1 MRGFEF
7 SNRTRIIF
15 GKGTE
20 ARVGAETKK
29 LADRVLL
36 HYGSGSIKKS
46 GLYDRITASLDL
58 SGVERVELAGVEP
71 NPRLSLVKEGIRL
84 CRENDI
90 KFILA
95 VGGGSVIDSAKAIA
109 VGAPY
114 KGDVWDFFVGNSFP
128 QKALGVGT
136 VLTIPAAGSESSAS
150 CVITNTDSNYKLGLT
165 DELLRP
171 EFSILNPELSFT
183 LPPFQTACGA
193 ADIMAHIMERYFT
206 NTKKVELSDRLCE
219 AAMKTLVNNALLCIQ
234 KADDYDA
241 RAEMMWTGCVAH
253 NDLLGMGRN
262 EDWASHG
269 IEHEISAIYDI
280 AHGAGLACVFPAW
293 MKKVYRSNIPRFVQF
308 ASRVWNVEIDS
319 FDQEKTALLG
329 IARLEEFFRS
339 MGLVTTLAE
348 MGIKDDRLEE
358 MADKCTRG
366 AGATIGSFAK
376 LDRGTVLAILK
387 SAYKEA

>member
-7 SNRTRIIF
+7 CNKTRIIF

-20 ARVGAETKK
+20 ARVGAETAKRS
-29 LADRVLL
+29 DRVLL

-46 GLYDRITASLDL
+46 GLYDQIVSSLDL
-58 SGVERVELAGVEP
+58 AGVERVELAGVQP
-71 NPRLSLVKEGIRL
+71 NPRLSLVREGIRI

-95 VGGGSVIDSAKAIA
+95 IGGGSVIDSAKAIA
-109 VGAPY
+109 VGVPY
-114 KGDVWDFFVGNSFP
+114 DGDVWDFFVGSSFP
-128 QKALGVGT
+128 RSALGVGT
-136 VLTIPAAGSESSAS
+136 VLTIPAAGSESSGS
-150 CVITNTDSNYKLGLT
+150 SVITNTEGNYKLGLT
-165 DELLRP
+165 DDLLRP
-171 EFSILNPELSFT
+171 DFSILNPELSFT

-219 AAMKTLVNNALLCIQ
+219 AAMKTLINNAPLCIQ
-234 KADDYDA
+234 NADDYDA

-253 NDLLGMGRN
+253 NDLLGLGRN

-293 MKKVYRSNIPRFVQF
+293 MKKVCRSNIPRFVQF

-319 FDQEKTALLG
+319 FDQEKTAQLG

-339 MGLVTTLAE
+339 IGLVTTLAE
-348 MGIKDDRLEE
+348 MGIKNDRLEE
-358 MADKCTRG
+358 MADKCTKG
-366 AGATIGSFAK
+366 AGTTIGSFAK

-387 SAYKEA
+387 SAYGEA